1 MMKGSPRYEVNPSA
15 MARCAF
21 VAVQVVVSDSE
32 RASKLHRPKSHVG
45 DTDRVAIDDFFAC
58 AASDAFESRLT
69 VACSATAL
77 PQCSNGAAN

>member
-1 MMKGSPRYEVNPSA
+1 MAHKGTIIVR
-15 MARCAF
+15 
-21 VAVQVVVSDSE
+21 DSE
-32 RASKLHRPKSHVG
+32 RASNSYVA
-45 DTDRVAIDDFFAC
+45 DRVAIDYFFAC

>member
-1 MMKGSPRYEVNPSA
+1 MAHKGTIIVR
-15 MARCAF
+15 
-21 VAVQVVVSDSE
+21 DSE
-32 RASKLHRPKSHVG
+32 RASQTATNG
-45 DTDRVAIDDFFAC
+45 DADRVAIDYFFAC